1 MTDTVFCYYCRKHHP
16 AAEVTLVESRGVKR
30 WRCLKSI
37 AYGKKSRDQRDAF
50 GKSVSELNRS
60 ICLSSSIRSL
70 PRPVL
75 EVFRST
81 PVSAE
86 GLA

>member
-16 AAEVTLVESRGVKR
+16 AAEVTLVQSRGVKR
-30 WRCLKSI
+30 WRCQKSI
-37 AYGKKSRDQRDAF
+37 AYGQKSRDQRDAF
-50 GKSVSELNRS
+50 GKSVSEMNRLM
-60 ICLSSSIRSL
+60 CVSSSVRSL

-75 EVFRST
+75 ELLHSV
-81 PVSAE
+81 PGNIE